1 MFSLLENESSLTRV
15 PTPQLSPH
23 ICPLPISPH
32 TPPPQYILQ
41 LKVLIEASG
50 FVIEKEEW
58 VRCGYAGN
66 VRSLYQMSYRCVLF
80 VARLSTER
88 EPLSLPPPATS

>member
-1 MFSLLENESSLTRV
+1 MSANPPIV
-15 PTPQLSPH
+15 PPHLPSPHLSPY
-23 ICPLPISPH
+23 
-32 TPPPQYILQ
+32 PPPQYILQ